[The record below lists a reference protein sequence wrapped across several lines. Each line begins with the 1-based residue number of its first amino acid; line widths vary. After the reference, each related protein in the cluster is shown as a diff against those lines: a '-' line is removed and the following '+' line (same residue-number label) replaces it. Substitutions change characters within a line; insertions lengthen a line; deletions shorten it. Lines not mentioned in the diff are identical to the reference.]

1 MKYWL
6 SLCVL
11 KLSFSHLLQE
21 EEEIRFNK
29 NRSEEMINFMDFFMR
44 KWRQNIRRKMFFYRD
59 AIAEDK
65 FIFRQIT
72 TITTNKKKPPISEL
86 CRVTNTE
93 IILNDK
99 PLRNT
104 WIWIKKPFII
114 FGIILSRLCCIF
126 FWKRNQEKKCS
137 YKSIIFLFFFGCL
150 FVL

>member
-104 WIWIKKPFII
+104 
-114 FGIILSRLCCIF
+114 
-126 FWKRNQEKKCS
+126 
-137 YKSIIFLFFFGCL
+137 
-150 FVL
+150 